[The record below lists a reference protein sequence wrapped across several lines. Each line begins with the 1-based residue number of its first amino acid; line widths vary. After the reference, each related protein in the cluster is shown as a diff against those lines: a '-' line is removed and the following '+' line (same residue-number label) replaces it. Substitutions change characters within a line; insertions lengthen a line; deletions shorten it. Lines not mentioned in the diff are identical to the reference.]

1 MMHEVNNHGV
11 INSGFVSHGVIN
23 HGVINHGSI
32 KHRCKLV
39 ACALLVLLVSPTILL
54 ADEFR
59 PALLEIIERDGG
71 WVDVTWKVPML
82 GDRVLN
88 LKPVLPKFFEP
99 VGPGSGRAVPGARV
113 VYGSYLTGGKPLTG
127 ATLRIDGLAAVPTD
141 VVARIALQD
150 GTEHSAILRGGNDSF
165 TIPEQATR
173 LELAGSYWR
182 MGTIHILE
190 GFDHLLFLLTLLL
203 IVVGIWPL
211 LKTVTAFT
219 VAHSLTL
226 GLATLGVVHIP
237 QAPTEAVISLSIVLL
252 AVEVVRKYAGV
263 LTLSERYPW
272 MIAFTFGLV
281 HGLGFAGA
289 LSEIGVPQNEVPL
302 ALLMFN
308 VGVETGQVM
317 FVVAVSL
324 LLAGLHQLHSRT
336 ALAVG
341 RAAPYAIGGVAAFW
355 TIQRV
360 GAFL

>member
-1 MMHEVNNHGV
+1 MMRDVKQ
-11 INSGFVSHGVIN
+11 SW
-23 HGVINHGSI
+23 I
-32 KHRCKLV
+32 KHVGIRRRPINNRCKLV
-39 ACALLVLLVSPTILL
+39 ACALIFVLAGPVEPL

-59 PALLEIIERDGG
+59 PALLEITERDGG

-82 GDRVLN
+82 GDRVLA
-88 LKPVLPKFFEP
+88 LTPVLPEFLEL
-99 VGPGSGRAVPGARV
+99 VGPGSGRPVPGAWL
-113 VYGSYLTGGKPLTG
+113 VYRTYRSGEKSLTGE
-127 ATLRIDGLAAVPTD
+127 TLSVDGLAALPTD
-141 VVARIALQD
+141 VVVRVALTD
-150 GTEHSAILRGGNDSF
+150 GTEHSAILRGGNNSF

-173 LELAGSYWR
+173 LEVAASYWR

-226 GLATLGVVHIP
+226 GLATLGVVHVP
-237 QAPTEAVISLSIVLL
+237 QAPTEAVISLSIALL
-252 AVEVVRKYAGV
+252 AVEVARKYAGV

-272 MIAFTFGLV
+272 AIAFTFGLV

-324 LLAGLHQLHSRT
+324 LLAGLNKLHGRS

-341 RAAPYAIGGVAAFW
+341 RAAPYAIGGVAVFW

>member
-1 MMHEVNNHGV
+1 MTHG
-11 INSGFVSHGVIN
+11 F
-23 HGVINHGSI
+23 I
-32 KHRCKLV
+32 KHGGLKYWRKLV
-39 ACALLVLLVSPTILL
+39 ACALLVLLTSPIDLL

-59 PALLEIIERDGG
+59 PALLEVTEREGG

-82 GDRVLN
+82 GDRVLS
-88 LKPVLPKFFEP
+88 LTPVLPEFLEP
-99 VGPGSGRAVPGARV
+99 VGPGSGRSVPGAWV
-113 VYGSYLTGGKPLTG
+113 VYGSYRTGDKPLTG
-127 ATLRIDGLAAVPTD
+127 ATLTIDGLAAVPTD
-141 VVARIALQD
+141 VVVRVGLLD
-150 GTEHSAILRGGNDSF
+150 GTQHSAILRGGNDSF

-173 LELAGSYWR
+173 LELAVSYWR

-203 IVVGIWPL
+203 IVAGIWPL

-226 GLATLGVVHIP
+226 GLATLGVVHVP

-252 AVEVVRKYAGV
+252 AVEVVRKYAGE

-272 MIAFTFGLV
+272 LIAFTFGLV

-324 LLAGLHQLHSRT
+324 LLAGLHKLHSRT

-341 RAAPYAIGGVAAFW
+341 RTAPYAIGGVAAFW
-355 TIQRV
+355 TIQRIV
-360 GAFL
+360 SSFSV